1 MNESAI
7 RDEVVAY
14 SRSLFERGY
23 GCGSSGNLSVRLDDG
38 GFVLTP
44 TNVSLGS
51 LCASDLTRL
60 DAHGGHIDGL
70 PPSKENWLHLAIY
83 RARSDAGA
91 VVHLHSTHAVA
102 FSCLEGLDA
111 GDAVP
116 PITPYAVMRCGRVA
130 LVPYFRPGDTSLAE
144 MIGDLAREH
153 RAMLLANHG
162 PVAFGED
169 LARAIAS
176 AEELEETCKLFFILK
191 DVPHRLLTAEQVRDL
206 IDVFG

>member
-7 RDEVVAY
+7 RDEIVAY

-23 GCGSSGNLSVRLDDG
+23 GCGSSGNISVRLDDG
-38 GFVLTP
+38 GFLLTP

-51 LCASDLTRL
+51 LRAHDLTLL
-60 DAHGGHIDGL
+60 DAHGTHVDGL

-83 RARSDAGA
+83 RERPDAGA
-91 VVHLHSTHAVA
+91 VVHLHSSHAVA
-102 FSCLEGLDA
+102 FSCLEGLDPR
-111 GDAVP
+111 DALP

-130 LVPYFRPGDTSLAE
+130 LVPYFRPGDASFARL
-144 MIGDLAREH
+144 IGDLAHGH

-162 PVAFGED
+162 PVAFGKD
-169 LARAIAS
+169 LASAIAS
-176 AEELEETCKLFFILK
+176 AEELEETCRLYFLLK

-206 IDVFG
+206 VAVFG